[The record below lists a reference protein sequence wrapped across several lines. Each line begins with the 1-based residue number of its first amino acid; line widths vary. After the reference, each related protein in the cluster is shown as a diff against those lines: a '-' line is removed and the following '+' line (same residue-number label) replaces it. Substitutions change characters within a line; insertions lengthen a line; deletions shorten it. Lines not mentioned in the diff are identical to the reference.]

1 MKRREVLKSGVVA
14 TVATASNR
22 AMIGSFGLL
31 NSLAATSSS
40 DLAGYKTLV
49 MVYLNGGADSLGLL
63 LPTSPSEYSAYKDLR
78 QHLSVDLAELINL
91 GSGDHGAPTYCRNM
105 VNLFDAGKLSWVS
118 NVGPLKQPTT
128 KAMIKNSNRA
138 MPNFIGSHNSQ
149 TIMWQS
155 GTVNASAR
163 EGWGAKMLELLH
175 QTSPTIS
182 PNISLDRAQ
191 LFTSTLARPTFSVNP
206 ERIQNLASLTLSDV
220 GENPELDLF
229 YSMQNLDLS
238 AVLDRELASRNLST
252 LESSAALS
260 QTLEN
265 IGDASIDYPDDSL
278 IEGQLFQRQLKMAA
292 RLIEAAPQLE
302 HQRQVLMVQMHA
314 FDTHDNQDRIL
325 PGLISSLFSNLE
337 AFQSDLEAR
346 GLDDRVVTFS
356 QSDFGRTPT
365 INANGTDHGWGG
377 HCFVMGTP
385 IRGGQLVG
393 TIPEFGVDT
402 DKMIYNLLIP
412 DYSVEQYASNLAR
425 WFGLTRSQISDVL
438 PNLERFEDID
448 FRLFA

>member
-1 MKRREVLKSGVVA
+1 MKRREVLKNGVVA

-22 AMIGSFGLL
+22 AMIGSIGLL

-63 LPTSPSEYSAYKDLR
+63 VPTSPSEYSAYKDLR

-91 GSGDHGAPTYCRNM
+91 GSGDHGAPSYCRNM

-175 QTSPTIS
+175 QTSPFIS

-206 ERIQNLASLTLSDV
+206 EGVQNLASLTPSDV

-252 LESSAALS
+252 LESSSALS

-425 WFGLTRSQISDVL
+425 WFGLTGSQISDVL

-448 FRLFA
+448 FGLFA

>member
-1 MKRREVLKSGVVA
+1 MKRREVLKGGVVA

-78 QHLSVDLAELINL
+78 QHLSVDLAELIKL
-91 GSGDHGAPTYCRNM
+91 GSGDHGAPSYCRNM

-206 ERIQNLASLTLSDV
+206 EGIQNLASLNPSDV

-252 LESSAALS
+252 LESSSALS

>member
-1 MKRREVLKSGVVA
+1 MKRREVLKNGVVA

-22 AMIGSFGLL
+22 AMIGSIGLL

-63 LPTSPSEYSAYKDLR
+63 VPTSPSEYSAYKDLR

-91 GSGDHGAPTYCRNM
+91 GSGDHGAPSYCRNM

-175 QTSPTIS
+175 QTSPFIS

-206 ERIQNLASLTLSDV
+206 EGVQNLASLTPSDV

-252 LESSAALS
+252 LESSSALS

-402 DKMIYNLLIP
+402 NKMIYNLLIP

-425 WFGLTRSQISDVL
+425 WFGLTGSQISDVL

-448 FRLFA
+448 FGLFA

>member
-14 TVATASNR
+14 TLAAASNR

-40 DLAGYKTLV
+40 DLSGYKTLV

-63 LPTSPSEYSAYKDLR
+63 VPTSPSEYSAYKDLR

-91 GSGDHGAPTYCRNM
+91 GSGDHGAPSYCRNM

-128 KAMIKNSNRA
+128 KAMIKNNNRA

-191 LFTSTLARPTFSVNP
+191 LFTSTMARPTFSVNP
-206 ERIQNLASLTLSDV
+206 EGIQNLASLNLSEV
-220 GENPELDLF
+220 GENTELNLF

-238 AVLDRELASRNLST
+238 AVLDRELASRNIST
-252 LESSAALS
+252 LESSFALS
-260 QTLEN
+260 ETLEN

-385 IRGGQLVG
+385 IRGGRLVG

-402 DKMIYNLLIP
+402 GKMVYNLLIP

-438 PNLERFEDID
+438 PNLERFENID
-448 FRLFA
+448 FGLFA

>member
-1 MKRREVLKSGVVA
+1 
-14 TVATASNR
+14 
-22 AMIGSFGLL
+22 
-31 NSLAATSSS
+31 
-40 DLAGYKTLV
+40 
-49 MVYLNGGADSLGLL
+49 
-63 LPTSPSEYSAYKDLR
+63 
-78 QHLSVDLAELINL
+78 
-91 GSGDHGAPTYCRNM
+91 M

-175 QTSPTIS
+175 QTSPFIS

-206 ERIQNLASLTLSDV
+206 EGVQNLASLTPSDV

-252 LESSAALS
+252 LESSSALS

-402 DKMIYNLLIP
+402 NKMIYNLLIP

-425 WFGLTRSQISDVL
+425 WFGLTGSQISDVL

-448 FRLFA
+448 FGLFA

>member
-1 MKRREVLKSGVVA
+1 MKRREVLKGGVVA

-91 GSGDHGAPTYCRNM
+91 GSGDHGAPSYCRNM

-206 ERIQNLASLTLSDV
+206 EGIQNLASLNPSDV

-252 LESSAALS
+252 LESSSALS